1 MILNNFIIYVLLQQI
16 EESCGKVERRLYDAM
31 PEVEGISQGYVEARL
46 CGEALTR
53 LRKQL
58 LGVNE
63 DFMRHLEQLDG
74 IPFQVT

>member
-1 MILNNFIIYVLLQQI
+1 M
-16 EESCGKVERRLYDAM
+16 
-31 PEVEGISQGYVEARL
+31 EARL

-74 IPFQVT
+74 IDFQVSPKMENYL